1 MTTLKRI
8 LAATAAALPLLAGA
22 AQAGDAEGRF
32 AVKGIGLM
40 PCQAFLQA
48 AQNQGPEAAL
58 AISWLTGFVSGA
70 NMFLDQ
76 TYDLVSWQE
85 QILPNALAST
95 CSAMP
100 EEPVA
105 TAATQI
111 LQGLMAERIQTA
123 QAPEEIAVG
132 ELRML
137 LYPEV
142 TRRMQQVLAS
152 RGISVT
158 VDGDFGPGTQSALQ
172 NYQTQLGLP
181 PTGFPDPRT
190 MLSLFQAAPAQ
201 QAARQPQPQPQPQP
215 RPIEPLDIEP
225 VRPALGGG
233 N

>member
-48 AQNQGPEAAL
+48 AQGQAPEAAL
-58 AISWLTGFVSGA
+58 AISWFTGFLSGA

-76 TYDLVSWQE
+76 TYDVVSWQE
-85 QILPNALAST
+85 QILPNALVST

-100 EEPVA
+100 NEPIA
-105 TAATQI
+105 NAATQV
-111 LQGLMAERIQTA
+111 LQGLMVQRIQTA
-123 QAPEEIAVG
+123 QQPETIVVG
-132 ELRML
+132 EQRML

-142 TRRMQQVLAS
+142 TS
-152 RGISVT
+152 RLQRALIANGVQVT
-158 VDGDFGPGTQSALQ
+158 VDGDFGPGTQTALRTF
-172 NYQTQLGLP
+172 QTQAGIP
-181 PTGFPDPRT
+181 ATGFPDPRT
-190 MLSLFQAAPAQ
+190 MLTLFQPAGPAQ
-201 QAARQPQPQPQPQP
+201 QAPRQPQPQPQP
-215 RPIEPLDIEP
+215 RPIEPLDMDP